1 MRNVGFLTL
10 SLCAAAGL
18 SACATT
24 PQNYDYTA
32 FNSEAPVAILVL
44 PALNNT
50 LNVSAPDYFLSTLSR
65 PIGER
70 GYYVFPAHMVKR
82 TLEDNGL
89 SDANL
94 VYETDTRRLGS
105 LFGCDAA
112 LYVSIERWD
121 SQYIVISTQ
130 TTVQFDYEIRSCTT
144 GQTLWVHSEQM
155 AYSPQASSSGNP
167 LADLI
172 VQAVAS
178 AVERAAPNYMPLAQQ
193 ANAQAFGR
201 DGRGLPTGRY
211 LND

>member
-1 MRNVGFLTL
+1 MRRVGLLTL
-10 SLCAAAGL
+10 SLCAAVAL

-24 PQNYDYTA
+24 PEDYDYTA
-32 FNSEAPVAILVL
+32 FHYEAPTAILVL

-50 LNVSAPDYFLSTLSR
+50 LNISAPDYFLSTLSR

-82 TLEDNGL
+82 TLEENGL

-94 VYETDTRRLGS
+94 VYETDTRRLGN

-112 LYVSIERWD
+112 LYVAIERWD

-130 TTVQFDYEIRSCTT
+130 TTVQFDYELRSCVT
-144 GQTLWVHSEQM
+144 GQTLWAHSEQLV
-155 AYSPQASSSGNP
+155 YSPQASSSGNP

-172 VQAVAS
+172 AQAVVS

-193 ANAQAFGR
+193 ANAQAFTR
-201 DGRGLPTGRY
+201 EGRGLPNGRY
-211 LND
+211 LSE